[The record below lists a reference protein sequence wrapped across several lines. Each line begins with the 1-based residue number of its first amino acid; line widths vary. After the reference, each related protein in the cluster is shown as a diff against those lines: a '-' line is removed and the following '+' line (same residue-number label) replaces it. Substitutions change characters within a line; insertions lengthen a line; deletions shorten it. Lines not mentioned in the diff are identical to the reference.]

1 MARVFQ
7 AEMKRM
13 QIDRVWVDDHAVY
26 AATTDGQQAYYEFD
40 NWPRL
45 REASQEQRAQFELSY
60 TGIHWPLLD
69 EDLSFEGMFHNAG
82 LYDITVKED
91 SVFYGG

>member
-1 MARVFQ
+1 
-7 AEMKRM
+7 MKRM

-26 AATTDGQQAYYEFD
+26 AVTTDGKQASYEFD
-40 NWPRL
+40 SWPRL
-45 REASQEQRAQFELSY
+45 RDATQEQRAQFELSY

-82 LYDITVKED
+82 LCKLTVAED
-91 SVFYGG
+91 SVCYGG